1 MPLKRSDKM
10 NVLVLRFIGLTLF
23 GFVINSDPDQDRDS
37 VTNTR
42 IGILGP
48 LDSSNTGAD
57 GANSLD
63 RANSDR
69 TRRVYSKQGEHSN
82 RQPRNIQSLLFIFWS
97 LGHSVNFEID

>member
-1 MPLKRSDKM
+1 MKCAIEKKKSDKM

-23 GFVINSDPDQDRDS
+23 GLLINSHPDQDRDS

-48 LDSSNTGAD
+48 LDSSNTGTD

-63 RANSDR
+63 RANSDQ
-69 TRRVYSKQGEHSN
+69 TRRVYSKHGEHSN
-82 RQPRNIQSLLFIFWS
+82 RQPRNIITIFIFWS
-97 LGHSVNFEID
+97 CGHSMN

>member
-1 MPLKRSDKM
+1 M

-63 RANSDR
+63 RANSDQ
-69 TRRVYSKQGEHSN
+69 TRRVYNKHGE
-82 RQPRNIQSLLFIFWS
+82 Q
-97 LGHSVNFEID
+97 